1 MKQILMDDFI
11 MTNRE
16 NIEEKIWNVYSMIRD
31 ESRTDLCFEHVVG
44 SIIKTLV
51 KKEDW
56 WEYGLGEF
64 GKYPEEVQKNRE
76 RFASGLKKLNEAIPE
91 SERVISDEEL
101 DEAIEALIKPEEF
114 HRYGLT
120 VLVPDDFIVY
130 EEAYDPDYTWDC

>member
-1 MKQILMDDFI
+1 MSLDDFI

-16 NIEEKIWNVYSMIRD
+16 NIEEKIWDVYSMIRD

-76 RFASGLKKLNEAIPE
+76 RFASGLKKLNEAI
-91 SERVISDEEL
+91 
-101 DEAIEALIKPEEF
+101 EALIKPEEF